1 MFFMLPQ
8 KCTCPGRFST
18 KKWRGIIHAI
28 PDPRLSAIGD
38 LLPDVGVRLRS
49 KHIPGFSEGL
59 HPITGALWHNC
70 GSVFVVVNAALLLR
84 LKDTDTAN

>member
-1 MFFMLPQ
+1 MHMPWKVFHE
-8 KCTCPGRFST
+8 
-18 KKWRGIIHAI
+18 KWRGIIHAI